1 MWVFFVLGQ
10 KIVGTYKSL
19 IRFWFLFFSF
29 LLLSS
34 NDKKAARLHWFEW
47 QKRKSK
53 FVLFAGFSVSCR
65 SLESR
70 FATFRFLGG
79 GHCGQKNVTSVK
91 KITNSEK
98 KLTNTTKALLC
109 RGENVKKISR
119 KLLIVGLQLVLALDG
134 SLGPG
139 NFSAGLFG

>member
-1 MWVFFVLGQ
+1 MGFFVLGQ
-10 KIVGTYKSL
+10 KIVGTYKIL
-19 IRFWFLFFSF
+19 IRFWFHFFSF

-70 FATFRFLGG
+70 FATFRFFRRRTLWPEKRDFG
-79 GHCGQKNVTSVK
+79 K
-91 KITNSEK
+91 KITNSGK
-98 KLTNTTKALLC
+98 TNKHNKSTSMQ
-109 RGENVKKISR
+109 RGECKKISR

>member
-19 IRFWFLFFSF
+19 IRFWFHFFSF

-98 KLTNTTKALLC
+98 N
-109 RGENVKKISR
+109 
-119 KLLIVGLQLVLALDG
+119 
-134 SLGPG
+134 
-139 NFSAGLFG
+139 